1 MYIPILGTETGGDIK
16 KTASTIK
23 KSTPNKSSQTVND
36 CVFDMDGSQHQA
48 QIGDLKSIK
57 EDEPEP
63 QEDHYLSRPAS
74 VASGKW
80 TASSAAK
87 NTADNTDAESSVF
100 ECDRASLNST
110 TAATA
115 ATTCG
120 SSKQQH
126 TNIST
131 TAFSTFVRLIQS
143 LGPVLTSKYCC
154 SDLFKMLAISYM
166 NSRCLNLIETS
177 GEFY

>member
-1 MYIPILGTETGGDIK
+1 MKIYISILGTETGGDIK
-16 KTASTIK
+16 KTTSTIK
-23 KSTPNKSSQTVND
+23 KSTPNKSSQTVTD
-36 CVFDMDGSQHQA
+36 CVFDMDGSQHPT

-57 EDEPEP
+57 EDEPE
-63 QEDHYLSRPAS
+63 EHHLSRPAS

-80 TASSAAK
+80 AK
-87 NTADNTDAESSVF
+87 NTADTADAESSVF